1 MPFALAPCVQ
11 LTHYV
16 NRRILMVVAALVLP
30 GGFVALF
37 GALLVRAASR
47 TERGRK
53 LLEFAREKV
62 RFGRRPGQPVPAFAT
77 VRQAA

>member
-1 MPFALAPCVQ
+1 VHFTP
-11 LTHYV
+11 YV
-16 NRRILMVVAALVLP
+16 NRRILMILAALVLP

-53 LLEFAREKV
+53 WLDFAREKV
-62 RFGRRPGQPVPAFAT
+62 RFGRRGAQPIPAFAT